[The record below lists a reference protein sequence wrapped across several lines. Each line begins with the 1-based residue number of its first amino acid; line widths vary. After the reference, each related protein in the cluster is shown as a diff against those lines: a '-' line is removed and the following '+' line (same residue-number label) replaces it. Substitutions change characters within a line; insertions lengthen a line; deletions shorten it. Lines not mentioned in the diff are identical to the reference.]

1 MHSNPMLSY
10 QIAQTINQCHSR
22 GKNMKNTIQII
33 LILITI
39 IGLQACGDKK
49 KIDTT
54 DPKSPY
60 YINHNDDKPMP

>member
-1 MHSNPMLSY
+1 
-10 QIAQTINQCHSR
+10 
-22 GKNMKNTIQII
+22 MKNTIQII

-60 YINHNDDKPMP
+60 YINHDDDKPMP